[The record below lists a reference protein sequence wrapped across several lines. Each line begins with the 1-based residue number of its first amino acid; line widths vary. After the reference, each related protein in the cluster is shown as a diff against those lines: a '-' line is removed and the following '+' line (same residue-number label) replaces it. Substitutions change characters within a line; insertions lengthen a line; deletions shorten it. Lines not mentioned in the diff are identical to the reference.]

1 MIGLTSNIKSVN
13 KLFEESFRRN
23 WMCPALSDY
32 GGETLTYGQLATR
45 IAWLHL
51 FFKEAGIRK
60 GDKIAICSR
69 NQIYW
74 AVTYLATVTYGAV
87 AVPILH
93 EFKPANVAHLV
104 EHSEAKLFFVGGPIW
119 ENLQYEDFSFLD
131 AVIRYPGYEIVLS
144 NKSSIVTLRNRIDS
158 KFEDKYS
165 HGYSEEDIDYFRD
178 RPSDLAL
185 ISYTSGTSG
194 FSKGVMIPFR
204 ALLSNILFAT
214 EVEPQMDNTSNM
226 LSILPTAHMFGM
238 MFEFLFEMTIG
249 AHVHFLT
256 RLPSPRILLEA
267 FSKVK
272 PDVIITVPI
281 IVEKL
286 YKNIVLPAINKG
298 AAKLLMN
305 IPVADHIVLGKIN
318 GRLKEAFGGRF
329 KEVIIGGAPF
339 SREAEQLLSKMNF
352 PYTVGYGMTECAPIV
367 TFAPSDCTRLYSC
380 GKPAPRMSVRIDSRD
395 PLNIP
400 GEILIKGDN
409 VFAGYYKNEK
419 ATKSAF
425 TRDGWFHTGD
435 VGVFDLDGYLYIKGR
450 KKSMIL
456 GPSGQNIYPEEIESV
471 IDNMEE
477 VTESLVIEDNGL
489 LVAMIYPDIRKMN
502 IEQYSQSE
510 IDSMCRELLSRIN
523 SQLPKYSRIAAVE
536 LVPEEFEKT
545 PKHSIK
551 RYLYQR

>member
-13 KLFEESFRRN
+13 KLFEESFRQN
-23 WMCPALSDY
+23 WECPALSDY

-45 IAWLHL
+45 VAWLHL
-51 FFKEAGIRK
+51 FFKEAGVKK
-60 GDKIAICSR
+60 GDKIALCSR

-74 AVTYLATVTYGAV
+74 AVTYLAAMTYGAV
-87 AVPILH
+87 IVPILH

-104 EHSEAKLFFVGGPIW
+104 EHSDARLLFVGGAVW
-119 ENLQYEDFSFLD
+119 DNLSYEDFSFLD
-131 AVIRYPGYEIVLS
+131 AVVRYPGYEVVLA
-144 NKSSIVTLRNRIDS
+144 NKVSIKKLRDRMDT
-158 KFEDKYS
+158 KFEEKYP
-165 HGYSEEDIDYFRD
+165 HGYAADDIEYFRD
-178 RPSDLAL
+178 KPSDLAL

-204 ALLSNILFAT
+204 ALFSNITFAT

-226 LSILPTAHMFGM
+226 LSILPSAHMFGM

-267 FSKVK
+267 FSSVK
-272 PDVIITVPI
+272 PDAIVTVPI
-281 IVEKL
+281 IIEKL
-286 YKNIVLPAINKG
+286 YKNIVLPAINKR
-298 AAKLLMN
+298 ARKLFLN
-305 IPVADHIVLGKIN
+305 IPVVDQFILSRIN
-318 GRLKEAFGGRF
+318 GRLKDALGGKF

-339 SREAEQLLSKMNF
+339 NREVEQFLHKMNF
-352 PYTVGYGMTECAPIV
+352 PYTVGYGMTECAPII

-380 GKPAPRMSVRIDSRD
+380 GKTAPRMSVRVDSRD

-409 VFAGYYKNEK
+409 VFSGYYKNDK
-419 ATKSAF
+419 ATASAF

-435 VGVFDLDGYLYIKGR
+435 VGVFDKDGFLYIRGR

-477 VTESLVIEDNGL
+477 VTESLVVEDNGL
-489 LVAMIYPDIRKMN
+489 LVALIYPDIRKMN
-502 IEQYSQSE
+502 IEQYSQGE
-510 IDSMCRELLSRIN
+510 IDGTCRELLSKIN
-523 SQLPKYSRIAAVE
+523 GQLPKYSQISAVE

>member
-1 MIGLTSNIKSVN
+1 MTGLTSNIKSVN
-13 KLFEESFRRN
+13 KLFEDSFRQN

-32 GGETLTYGQLATR
+32 GGETLTYGQMATR

-51 FFKEAGIRK
+51 FFKGAGVKK

-74 AVTYLATVTYGAV
+74 AVTYLAAMTYGAV
-87 AVPILH
+87 VVPILH

-104 EHSEAKLFFVGGPIW
+104 EHSEAKLLFVGGPIW

-131 AVIRYPGYEIVLS
+131 AVVRYPGYEVVYS
-144 NKSSIVTLRNRIDS
+144 GKPSIVTLRNRIDS
-158 KFEDKYS
+158 KFEDKYP
-165 HGYSEEDIDYFRD
+165 HGYSAEDIDYFHD

-204 ALLSNILFAT
+204 ALLSNILFAS

-226 LSILPTAHMFGM
+226 LSILPSAHMFGM
-238 MFEFLFEMTIG
+238 VFEFLFEMSIG

-267 FSKVK
+267 FSTVK
-272 PDVIITVPI
+272 PDVIVTVPI
-281 IVEKL
+281 IIEKL
-286 YKNIVLPAINKG
+286 YKNLILPAISKG
-298 AAKLLMN
+298 TRKLLLN
-305 IPVADHIVLGKIN
+305 IPVADQIVLG
-318 GRLKEAFGGRF
+318 RMKEKLTAALGGKF

-339 SREAEQLLSKMNF
+339 SREVEQLLAKMNF
-352 PYTVGYGMTECAPIV
+352 PYTVGYGMTECAPII
-367 TFAPSDCTRLYSC
+367 TFVPSDCTRLFSC
-380 GKPAPRMSVRIDSRD
+380 GKTAPRMAVRIDSRD
-395 PLNIP
+395 PQNIP

-409 VFAGYYKNEK
+409 VFSGYYKNDK

-435 VGVFDLDGYLYIKGR
+435 VGVFDSDGYLFLKGR

-489 LVAMIYPDIRKMN
+489 LVALIYPDIRKMN

-510 IDSMCRELLSRIN
+510 IDGICREMLSKVN
-523 SQLPKYSRIAAVE
+523 SQLPKYSQISAVE

>member
-1 MIGLTSNIKSVN
+1 MSNTESNIRSVN
-13 KLFEESFRRN
+13 KLFEESFRQN
-23 WMCPALSDY
+23 WECPALSDY

-51 FFKEAGIRK
+51 FFKEAGVKK

-74 AVTYLATVTYGAV
+74 AVTYLAAMTYGAV
-87 AVPILH
+87 IVPILH

-104 EHSEAKLFFVGGPIW
+104 EHSDARLLFVGGAVW
-119 ENLQYEDFSFLD
+119 DNLSYEDFSFLD
-131 AVIRYPGYEIVLS
+131 AVVRYPGYEVVLA
-144 NKSSIVTLRNRIDS
+144 NKVSVKKLRDRMDT
-158 KFEDKYS
+158 KFEEKYP
-165 HGYSEEDIDYFRD
+165 HGYAADDIDYFRD
-178 RPSDLAL
+178 KPSDLAL

-204 ALLSNILFAT
+204 ALFSNITFAT

-226 LSILPTAHMFGM
+226 LSILPSAHMFGM
-238 MFEFLFEMTIG
+238 MFEFLFEMAIG

-267 FSKVK
+267 FSSVK
-272 PDVIITVPI
+272 PDAIVTVPI
-281 IVEKL
+281 IIEKL
-286 YKNIVLPAINKG
+286 YKNIVLPAVSKR
-298 AAKLLMN
+298 ARKLFLN
-305 IPVADHIVLGKIN
+305 IPVVDQFILNRIN
-318 GRLKEAFGGRF
+318 GRLKEALGGKF

-339 SREAEQLLSKMNF
+339 NREVEQFLHKMNF
-352 PYTVGYGMTECAPIV
+352 PYTVGYGMTECAPII

-380 GKPAPRMSVRIDSRD
+380 GKPAPRMSVRVDSRD

-409 VFAGYYKNEK
+409 VFSGYYKNDK
-419 ATKSAF
+419 ATASAF

-435 VGVFDLDGYLYIKGR
+435 VGVFDKEGFLYIRGR

-489 LVAMIYPDIRKMN
+489 LVALIYPDIRKMN

-510 IDSMCRELLSRIN
+510 IDRTCRELLSKVN
-523 SQLPKYSRIAAVE
+523 GQLPKYSQISAVE

>member
-1 MIGLTSNIKSVN
+1 MSNTESNIRSVN
-13 KLFEESFRRN
+13 KLFEESFRQN
-23 WMCPALSDY
+23 WECPALSDY

-45 IAWLHL
+45 VAWLHL
-51 FFKEAGIRK
+51 FFKEAGVKK
-60 GDKIAICSR
+60 GDKIALCSR

-74 AVTYLATVTYGAV
+74 AVTYLAAMTYGAV
-87 AVPILH
+87 IVPILH

-104 EHSEAKLFFVGGPIW
+104 EHSDARLLFVGGAVW
-119 ENLQYEDFSFLD
+119 DNLSYEDFSFLD
-131 AVIRYPGYEIVLS
+131 AVVRYPGYEVVLA
-144 NKSSIVTLRNRIDS
+144 NKVSIKKLRDRMDT
-158 KFEDKYS
+158 KFEEKYP
-165 HGYSEEDIDYFRD
+165 HGYAADDIEYFRD
-178 RPSDLAL
+178 KPSDLAL

-204 ALLSNILFAT
+204 ALFSNITFAT

-226 LSILPTAHMFGM
+226 LSILPSAHMFGM

-267 FSKVK
+267 FSSVK
-272 PDVIITVPI
+272 PDAIVTVPI
-281 IVEKL
+281 IIEKL
-286 YKNIVLPAINKG
+286 YKNIVLPAINKR
-298 AAKLLMN
+298 ARKLFLN
-305 IPVADHIVLGKIN
+305 IPVVDQFILSRIN
-318 GRLKEAFGGRF
+318 GRLKDALGGKF

-339 SREAEQLLSKMNF
+339 NREVEQFLHKMNF
-352 PYTVGYGMTECAPIV
+352 PYTVGYGMTECAPII

-380 GKPAPRMSVRIDSRD
+380 GKTAPRMSVRVDSRD

-409 VFAGYYKNEK
+409 VFPGYYKNDK
-419 ATKSAF
+419 ATASAF

-435 VGVFDLDGYLYIKGR
+435 VGVFDKDGFLYIRGR

-477 VTESLVIEDNGL
+477 VTESLVVEDNGL
-489 LVAMIYPDIRKMN
+489 LVALIYPDIRKMN
-502 IEQYSQSE
+502 IEQYSQGE
-510 IDSMCRELLSRIN
+510 IDGTCRELLSKIN
-523 SQLPKYSRIAAVE
+523 GQLPKYSQISAVE

>member
-13 KLFEESFRRN
+13 KLFEESFRQN
-23 WMCPALSDY
+23 WECPALSDY

-51 FFKEAGIRK
+51 FFKEAGVKK

-74 AVTYLATVTYGAV
+74 AVTYLAAMTYGAII
-87 AVPILH
+87 VPILH

-104 EHSEAKLFFVGGPIW
+104 EHSDARLLFVGGAVW
-119 ENLQYEDFSFLD
+119 DNLSYEDFSFLD
-131 AVIRYPGYEIVLS
+131 AVVRYPGYEVVLA
-144 NKSSIVTLRNRIDS
+144 NKVSVKKLRDRMDT
-158 KFEDKYS
+158 KFEEKYP
-165 HGYSEEDIDYFRD
+165 HGYAADDIDYFRD
-178 RPSDLAL
+178 KPSDLAL

-204 ALLSNILFAT
+204 ALFSNITFAT

-226 LSILPTAHMFGM
+226 LSILPSAHMFGM
-238 MFEFLFEMTIG
+238 MFEFLFEMAIG

-267 FSKVK
+267 FSSVK
-272 PDVIITVPI
+272 PDAIVTVPI
-281 IVEKL
+281 IIEKL
-286 YKNIVLPAINKG
+286 YKNIVLPAVSKR
-298 AAKLLMN
+298 ARKLFLN
-305 IPVADHIVLGKIN
+305 IPVVDQFILNRIN
-318 GRLKEAFGGRF
+318 GRLKEALGGKF

-339 SREAEQLLSKMNF
+339 NREVEQFLHKMNF
-352 PYTVGYGMTECAPIV
+352 PYTVGYGMTECAPII

-380 GKPAPRMSVRIDSRD
+380 GKPAPRMSVRVDSRD

-409 VFAGYYKNEK
+409 VFSGYYKNDK
-419 ATKSAF
+419 ATASAF

-435 VGVFDLDGYLYIKGR
+435 VGVFDKEGFLYIRGR

-489 LVAMIYPDIRKMN
+489 LVALIYPDIRKMN

-510 IDSMCRELLSRIN
+510 IDRTCRELLSKVN
-523 SQLPKYSRIAAVE
+523 GQLPKYSQISAVE